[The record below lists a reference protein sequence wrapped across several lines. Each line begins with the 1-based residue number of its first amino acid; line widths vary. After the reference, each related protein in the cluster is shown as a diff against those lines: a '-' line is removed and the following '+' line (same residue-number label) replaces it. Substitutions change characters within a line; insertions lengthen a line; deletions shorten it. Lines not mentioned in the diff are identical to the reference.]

1 MLYNCM
7 ENVIK
12 SKKYNKA
19 TMQEDMDLFKEY
31 ELLTDQEYINLTKL
45 MIQYPSNQE

>member
-12 SKKYNKA
+12 SRNYDQA
-19 TMQEDMDLFKEY
+19 TMQSDMDLFKEH